1 MTRTKKIARIPC
13 QLMNKDQAV
22 ALKLE
27 EQPYLIII
35 PKSILQKLGIN
46 EDEIMC
52 ELVLEDNRIC
62 LIIPVSESSIQKI
75 TI

>member
-1 MTRTKKIARIPC
+1 MTRTKIIAKIPC

-35 PKSILQKLGIN
+35 PRSILQRLGIT
-46 EDEIMC
+46 EEEISF
-52 ELVLEDNRIC
+52 ELVIEDNRLC
-62 LIIPVSESSIQKI
+62 LITPLRKFR
-75 TI
+75 